1 MNKLRERLLE
11 IEPLSASRNEKL
23 QQEIQ
28 AMFEPKMSRW
38 EMWYW
43 GASLAG
49 SVVGAV
55 SGVFI
60 ACFVPAEASVRTIW
74 GVFGVINAM
83 MAVFVL
89 RGMRKG
95 SMNLREQFALGKA
108 SVGVTLL
115 IASLILI
122 NAIWRPS
129 LENLAWGLFGVTW
142 LVLAAAIAILNRVM
156 AAAIDGRE
164 HSLRL
169 EYRLAELMEK
179 LGERR

>member
-1 MNKLRERLLE
+1 MSELRNKLLE
-11 IEPLSASRNEKL
+11 IEPLSIERNEKL
-23 QQEIQ
+23 QQEIR

-38 EMWYW
+38 ERWYW

-49 SVVGAV
+49 SLIGAV
-55 SGVFI
+55 SGGII
-60 ACFVPAEASVRTIW
+60 ACFVPAGASVRTIW
-74 GVFGVINAM
+74 GVFGLINAF

-115 IASLILI
+115 IATLILI

-156 AAAIDGRE
+156 E
-164 HSLRL
+164 
-169 EYRLAELMEK
+169 AELNSRERSLQLQYRFAELLEK
-179 LGERR
+179 LGNQR